1 MLSLEVFL
9 DAQAGYCKSTELIE
23 FSILH
28 YLNKVLPD
36 LLSVWLLLGILLSLK
51 FNSAIIFSQLSI
63 KSLMRLLNTDTDQVD
78 NSIVENWLSDLL
90 GVLLVMVLFITL
102 NHLKPISVT
111 LQALKLLFQEILFKQ
126 KVFFWLPLEIQI
138 QSSFSNLKLFI
149 ETLKPMFQLEI
160 SSLPFKKLKLLMKE
174 KTLQLSD
181 MEI

>member
-1 MLSLEVFL
+1 
-9 DAQAGYCKSTELIE
+9 
-23 FSILH
+23 
-28 YLNKVLPD
+28 
-36 LLSVWLLLGILLSLK
+36 
-51 FNSAIIFSQLSI
+51 
-63 KSLMRLLNTDTDQVD
+63 MRLLNTDTDQVD

-111 LQALKLLFQEILFKQ
+111 LQALKLLFQEIPFKQ
-126 KVFFWLPLEIQI
+126 KVFFWPLSEIQI

-149 ETLKPMFQLEI
+149 EMLKPMFQLEI